1 METLFSG
8 KRTIEL
14 VKQLI
19 RYDIPFLLLG
29 KSSIGKSYSI
39 IEMTERWR
47 MPKSLLYIGSEK
59 PSNIEGLPRLTGK
72 RAGGD
77 TLEFY
82 KPNWFPSTYQIE
94 RYVSNGKKIFDE
106 YIDKHFDGDKEGCKS
121 GRNYTALESIFEGLF
136 VWEWSSNTTTK
147 EGMKIAV
154 VKGGL
159 SEAFLND
166 SPMEVQR
173 ELFSDAELFKM
184 QSEAAEGEEVIVRDD
199 VRDLCLYLSTMLGY
213 GNFWLILDELDKV
226 DESEQDKYAPL
237 LHIVRERIIKEY
249 SMRTLNEGKG
259 AGVPKK
265 VKPGSDYTT
274 IKEQLDE
281 AIALKMPLLDTR
293 IIGIA
298 NATADIEDALFR
310 RFCHLIIEE
319 VMMVSAPPTEMMGMR
334 LCLNEVAKDSNS
346 TALLEDLEFKLL
358 NEVNLQWQFGFL
370 PTMLN
375 PNDAGNNYIRM
386 DFLDWMRQARFS
398 QPTATSIR
406 EGKKSTQEEL
416 YLGMKQSALFK
427 IIRNNFGVDDDM
439 GGEDSLRLQQGILK
453 CLASAILGGDGGYSL
468 ETAGS
473 KLPSQQSVAQ
483 SAVEQKI
490 EEALQA
496 TDNDGELA
504 AQMLLVEWKSE
515 AAKSTNQPEAQKS
528 VQDLLSLVEE
538 SKDTSVRQPLVNL
551 FYPYAIE
558 FISDPYP
565 RASSD
570 AITKMIQFVN
580 AFILEDILES
590 EVTEE
595 SAKVSDKALMDITYM
610 NVLNAIVGKKVKLRP
625 ALKALDSV
633 GMEDVSKRLLEKFIK
648 GTKNEERK
656 ARFQAMLDKYTA

>member
-1 METLFSG
+1 MEKLFSG
-8 KRTIEL
+8 KRTIAL

-173 ELFSDAELFKM
+173 ELYSDAELFKM

-199 VRDLCLYLSTMLGY
+199 VRDLCLYLSTLLGY

-265 VKPGSDYTT
+265 VKAGSDYST

-281 AIALKMPLLDTR
+281 AISLKMPLLDTR

-298 NATADIEDALFR
+298 NATADMRTF
-310 RFCHLIIEE
+310 
-319 VMMVSAPPTEMMGMR
+319 PP
-334 LCLNEVAKDSNS
+334 
-346 TALLEDLEFKLL
+346 
-358 NEVNLQWQFGFL
+358 FL
-370 PTMLN
+370 SPH
-375 PNDAGNNYIRM
+375 Y
-386 DFLDWMRQARFS
+386 
-398 QPTATSIR
+398 
-406 EGKKSTQEEL
+406 
-416 YLGMKQSALFK
+416 
-427 IIRNNFGVDDDM
+427 
-439 GGEDSLRLQQGILK
+439 
-453 CLASAILGGDGGYSL
+453 
-468 ETAGS
+468 
-473 KLPSQQSVAQ
+473 
-483 SAVEQKI
+483 
-490 EEALQA
+490 
-496 TDNDGELA
+496 
-504 AQMLLVEWKSE
+504 
-515 AAKSTNQPEAQKS
+515 
-528 VQDLLSLVEE
+528 
-538 SKDTSVRQPLVNL
+538 
-551 FYPYAIE
+551 
-558 FISDPYP
+558 
-565 RASSD
+565 
-570 AITKMIQFVN
+570 
-580 AFILEDILES
+580 
-590 EVTEE
+590 
-595 SAKVSDKALMDITYM
+595 
-610 NVLNAIVGKKVKLRP
+610 
-625 ALKALDSV
+625 
-633 GMEDVSKRLLEKFIK
+633 
-648 GTKNEERK
+648 
-656 ARFQAMLDKYTA
+656 